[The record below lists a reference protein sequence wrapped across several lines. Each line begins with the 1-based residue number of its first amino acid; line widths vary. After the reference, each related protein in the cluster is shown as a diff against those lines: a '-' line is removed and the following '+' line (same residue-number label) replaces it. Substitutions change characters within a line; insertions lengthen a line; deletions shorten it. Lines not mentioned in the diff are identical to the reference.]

1 VAVGRYHEST
11 VRRADRLFQIIQRL
25 RGRRRAVTAAQL
37 AEDLGVSDRTIYR
50 DIRDLVASG
59 TPIEGEAGVGYA
71 LKREYDLP
79 PLMFDPDELEALA
92 LGARIASSFGD
103 EGLARAAESA
113 LSKIESILPPRLRRT
128 LAAAPLYAPR
138 TGAGRSSSYA
148 LTVARAALAER
159 RRLLIHYRKEDGA
172 ETERV
177 VRPLAAFFWGHS
189 WTLAAWCELRQDF
202 RMFRLDRMRRI
213 EPGEAFEEEPGRGLR
228 DYLRTIGPYAERL
241 LD

>member
-1 VAVGRYHEST
+1 

-25 RGRRRAVTAAQL
+25 RGRRRAVTAAEL
-37 AEDLGVSDRTIYR
+37 AEDLGVSERTVYR
-50 DIRDLVASG
+50 DVRDLVASG

-103 EGLARAAESA
+103 EGLGRAAESA
-113 LSKIESILPPRLRRT
+113 LSKIESVLPPRLRAR
-128 LAAAPLYAPR
+128 LAESPLYAPR
-138 TGAGRSSSYA
+138 TWAGRSSSYA
-148 LTVARAALAER
+148 LAVVRTGLTER
-159 RRLLIHYRKEDGA
+159 RRLRIRYHRKDG
-172 ETERV
+172 EESERV
-177 VRPLAAFFWGHS
+177 VRPLGAFFWGKA

-202 RMFRLDRMRRI
+202 RTFRLDRMESVELA
-213 EPGEAFEEEPGRGLR
+213 EPFEEEEGRTLR
-228 DYLRTIGPYAERL
+228 DYLRNIGPYAERL

>member
-1 VAVGRYHEST
+1 

-25 RGRRRAVTAAQL
+25 RGRRRAVTAAEL

-50 DIRDLVASG
+50 DVRDLVASG

-103 EGLARAAESA
+103 DALGRAAESA
-113 LSKIESILPPRLRRT
+113 LSKIEAILPPHLRARL
-128 LAAAPLYAPR
+128 AGSPLYAPP
-138 TGAGRSSSYA
+138 TAAGRSSSYA
-148 LTVARAALAER
+148 LAVTRAALQER
-159 RRLLIHYRKEDGA
+159 RRLRIRYRRQDGE
-172 ETERV
+172 ETDRTI
-177 VRPLAAFFWGHS
+177 RPLAALFWGKV

-202 RMFRLDRMRRI
+202 RNFRLDRMDSL
-213 EPGEAFEEEPGRGLR
+213 ETGDPFEEEEGRALR
-228 DYLRTIGPYAERL
+228 DYLRNIGPYAERL
-241 LD
+241 LDD

>member
-1 VAVGRYHEST
+1 
-11 VRRADRLFQIIQRL
+11 VRRADRLFQIIQSL
-25 RGRRRAVTAAQL
+25 RGRRRAVTAAEL
-37 AEDLGVSDRTIYR
+37 AEDLGVSDRTVYR

-103 EGLARAAESA
+103 EGLGRAAESA
-113 LSKIESILPPRLRRT
+113 LSKIEAVLPPRLRAR
-128 LAAAPLYAPR
+128 LAESPLYAPR

-148 LTVARAALAER
+148 LAVARTALTER
-159 RRLLIHYRKEDGA
+159 RRLRIQYCRKDGE

-177 VRPLAAFFWGHS
+177 VRPLGAFFWGKV
-189 WTLAAWCELRQDF
+189 WTLAAWCELRRDF
-202 RMFRLDRMRRI
+202 RTFRLDRMEHI
-213 EPGEAFEEEPGRGLR
+213 EAGETFEEEPGRTLR
-228 DYLRTIGPYAERL
+228 DYLRNIGPYAERL
-241 LD
+241 LE